1 MPDQSYRRS
10 MQRILEVREAQAQ
23 AAEMAA
29 AREMARC
36 ADLETERQRRG
47 ARLAEETGAWSA
59 MMAEPSLDPY
69 RAAGR
74 LAAVEQAQASVHR
87 AETDVSAAQAETT
100 RRRTDWFE
108 ARARSALVETL
119 LHQAARR
126 AQKLAEAAALAD
138 TADHA
143 ARRKR
148 RP

>member
-1 MPDQSYRRS
+1 MRDQAYRRS

-36 ADLETERQRRG
+36 AELKAEHGRRE

-59 MMAEPSLDPY
+59 MMAESCLDPY

-74 LAAVEQAQASVHR
+74 LAAVEQARAGVRR
-87 AETDVSAAQAETT
+87 AETDFAAAEVETA
-100 RRRTDWFE
+100 RRRTAWSE
-108 ARARSALVETL
+108 AQARSALVETL
-119 LHQAARR
+119 LRQVVHRTA
-126 AQKLAEAAALAD
+126 KLAEAAALAD
-138 TADHA
+138 TADRA
-143 ARRKR
+143 ARRKK